1 MNWTFGANK
10 VPNHIKGFTEFLLY
24 PLALSLSRL
33 DDDIN
38 QFYRLLLSTN
48 LQLGLFLQLTY
59 SLCYDIC
66 VHTFHRMHVAH
77 LS

>member
-24 PLALSLSRL
+24 PPALTQSHS

-38 QFYRLLLSTN
+38 QFYSLLLSTN

-59 SLCYDIC
+59 KFVL
-66 VHTFHRMHVAH
+66 RH
-77 LS
+77 LRTYISQNA